1 MTIRQAKESGFTHKG
16 VMYGFIKVF
25 CKNVDDFEPIITGTN
40 FLYDSILFIIS
51 FIDEVL
57 NISES
62 FSVDNLES
70 I

>member
-1 MTIRQAKESGFTHKG
+1 MTIRQAKGSGFTHKG